1 MSQKDLLIVR
11 KISMFIPSYTSM
23 ITLRQTL
30 SRFALALLL
39 CFATSFWSCAG
50 IRQSTL
56 PCPNTVQAKVSA
68 TKPTVH
74 VSYREPSRTVEEDPL
89 TSLAKTS
96 IYYDLGHGRSLAKE
110 VPATHLSG
118 GGEVSESITVPIK
131 AGIEQL
137 VKICVTA
144 TDTEGNESPMT
155 P

>member
-1 MSQKDLLIVR
+1 
-11 KISMFIPSYTSM
+11 MFISSHASA
-23 ITLRQTL
+23 ITLRRTPI
-30 SRFALALLL
+30 RFALALLL
-39 CFATSFWSCAG
+39 CFETSLWSCAG

-56 PCPNTVQAKVSA
+56 PCPNTVQAKISA

-74 VSYREPSRTVEEDPL
+74 ISYREPSLASEQGPL

-96 IYYDLGHGRSLAKE
+96 IYYDLGNGRSLAKE
-110 VPATHLSG
+110 VPATHPSG

-131 AGIEQL
+131 TGMEQF

-144 TDTEGNESPMT
+144 TDSDGNESATT